1 MERQGYSALSII
13 SFIFSILGLIFFLL
27 IWITI
32 GASASEEVV
41 GLMAFGQFFMN
52 LVGGV
57 TGITSLFSNS
67 KKRVFGILGTI
78 FSSAT
83 FIITITIL
91 LVGIAMTP

>member
-13 SFIFSILGLIFFLL
+13 SFIFSIFGLIFFLL
-27 IWITI
+27 IFITVS
-32 GASASEEVV
+32 ASAAEEVV
-41 GLMAFGQFFMN
+41 GAMALGQFFMN
-52 LVGGV
+52 LIGGA